1 MPRTAI
7 LLASMSALAI
17 AMPAGA
23 ETLADAAP
31 AGQPGAE
38 IGLESG
44 GETGGASGGEV
55 DAAPVAPTAIASTG
69 SAAPAGAPGSMGS
82 VPPPQ
87 SAASPGFLMGETMR
101 AYPVTE
107 KQTIVETQFGV
118 PVADPYRWLED
129 DVRVNP
135 KVAAWVEE
143 QNRVTNAY
151 LAALPGRDA
160 LAARMKQLF
169 DYERFGLPRKAG
181 KRYFF
186 MKNDGLQ
193 NQSVLYVRDTLTGAD
208 RLLIDPNSWAKD
220 GATALAEWAPSNDGT
235 KLLYAVQD
243 GGSDWRTLK
252 VLDVASGK
260 LLSEEI
266 KWVKFSGLA
275 WAKDGSGF
283 YYSRFAEPQKGAE
296 FQSLNENQT
305 IYFHRIGTPQSAD
318 VKIYA
323 TPDRPKLGHGAQV
336 TDDGRYLLITSAE
349 GTDDRYELHVVD
361 LKAAKGKPSAKIVR
375 PLVKGLNHN
384 WELVGNVG
392 TRFYFVTNKDAPR
405 QRLVTMD
412 IARPDQPLTQIVPED
427 KHTLV
432 GASLVGDRIVLSYL
446 GDAKSNAR
454 MITLDG
460 KPAGTIT
467 LADIGTA
474 GGFGGKA
481 GDPETFF
488 SFSSF
493 NRPATIYRFDT
504 KTGKTAIFA
513 APKLAFNPD
522 DFVVEQKFY
531 SSKDGTQVPMFII
544 RKASTGPGAPTL
556 LYGYGGFN
564 ISTTPAFSPTRL
576 AWVEQGG
583 VLAMANLR
591 GGGEYGKAW
600 HDAGRLLNKQN
611 VFDDFIAA
619 GEFLIA
625 QGITGKGRLAIE
637 GRSNGGLLVGAVVN
651 QRPDLFAAALP
662 GVGVMDMLRFDRFTA
677 GRYWVDDYGY
687 PNREA
692 DFKNLLSYSPY
703 HNVKARPGVSYPA
716 ILVTTADTDDRV
728 VPGHSFKYTAAI
740 QAVDLGSRPR
750 LIRIETRAGHGSGK
764 PTDKIIAEFA
774 DMYAFIAKW
783 TGLEIK

>member
-1 MPRTAI
+1 MSIRCLI
-7 LLASMSALAI
+7 LSSAAMI
-17 AMPAGA
+17 SVAAMPAAVQA
-23 ETLADAAP
+23 ET
-31 AGQPGAE
+31 
-38 IGLESG
+38 ESPDG
-44 GETGGASGGEV
+44 GEAVAEAALEAGAATEAGAADTAPMPAALPS
-55 DAAPVAPTAIASTG
+55 AKAKKAPVITIP
-69 SAAPAGAPGSMGS
+69 
-82 VPPPQ
+82 
-87 SAASPGFLMGETMR
+87 R
-101 AYPVTE
+101 TE
-107 KQTIVETQFGV
+107 KLPLVEEQFGV
-118 PVADPYRWLED
+118 KVPDPYRWLED

-135 KVAAWVEE
+135 KVASWVEA
-143 QNRVTNAY
+143 QNAATNAY
-151 LAALPGRDA
+151 LATLPGRDKF
-160 LAARMKQLF
+160 AARMKQLF

-181 KRYFF
+181 TRYFY
-186 MKNDGLQ
+186 MRNDGLQ
-193 NQSVLYVRDTLTGAD
+193 NQSVLYVREGLGGEG
-208 RLLIDPNSWAKD
+208 RVLIDPNGWAKD
-220 GATALAEWAPSNDGT
+220 GATALAEWTPSDDGT

-305 IYFHRIGTPQSAD
+305 VYFHRLGTPQSAD
-318 VKIYA
+318 VQIYA

-349 GTDDRYELHVVD
+349 GTDDRFELNIVD
-361 LKAAKGKPSAKIVR
+361 LKAKAKKGGKKDKKGAVPASAPTPM
-375 PLVKGLNHN
+375 PLIKGLNHN
-384 WELVGNVG
+384 WQLVGNVG
-392 TRFYFVTNKDAPR
+392 PTLYFVTNQDAPR
-405 QRLVTMD
+405 QRLVTLDMRKPD
-412 IARPDQPLTQIVPED
+412 AAPVQLIAED
-427 KHTLV
+427 ANTLV
-432 GASLVGDRIVLSYL
+432 GASMVGDKIVLSYL

-454 MITLDG
+454 MVTLKG
-460 KPAGTIT
+460 KPAGAIT
-467 LADIGTA
+467 LSNIGSA

-481 GDPETFF
+481 GDPETFY

-493 NRPATIYRFDT
+493 NRPSTVYRLDT
-504 KTGKTAIFA
+504 KTGQTSVFA

-531 SSKDGTQVPMFII
+531 ASKDGTRVPMFVI
-544 RKASTGPGAPTL
+544 RKSTTGAGAPTL

-564 ISTTPAFSPTRL
+564 ISSTPSFSPTRL
-576 AWVEQGG
+576 AWVDKGG
-583 VLAMANLR
+583 VLAIANLR

-625 QGITGKGRLAIE
+625 EGITGKGKLAIE

-687 PNREA
+687 PNKEA

-703 HNVKARPGVSYPA
+703 HNVKSGVNYPA

-740 QAVDLGSRPR
+740 QAAKLGDKPR

-764 PTDKIIAEFA
+764 PTDKVIAEFS

-783 TGLEIK
+783 TGLEVE